1 MTNNIDF
8 QVVGDRKIHCVSCET
23 LITLMLK
30 RLPGIE
36 QVTPS
41 ARTQQVMVIY
51 DDNQTSAEQIEAKL
65 GEIGFTVELIPAR

>member
-36 QVTPS
+36 QVTSS
-41 ARTQQVMVIY
+41 ARTQHVAVTF
-51 DDNQTSAEQIEAKL
+51 DDNQPSAEQMQAKL
-65 GEIGFTVELIPAR
+65 AEIGFTAELIPA